1 MLTLKQRVYNIIEM
15 LNHDLN
21 DTQGRLIYSCRRN
34 GIYLNIKILELIW
47 GGGGGGFGIRY
58 LFSKKRYH
66 K

>member
-47 GGGGGGFGIRY
+47 GGGGGGIWYKVSVFQ
-58 LFSKKRYH
+58 KKIS
-66 K
+66 